1 MTKQQ
6 EALQAAM
13 RFLRSLPFHDHG
25 LYSNSYKEKIL
36 RACYE
41 NITMQGLNIE
51 DVSIITK
58 ALEKQG
64 YNFQDQGPL
73 VYDTVKLVLQQLG
86 LKNKSLDQ

>member
-1 MTKQQ
+1 
-6 EALQAAM
+6 
-13 RFLRSLPFHDHG
+13 
-25 LYSNSYKEKIL
+25 
-36 RACYE
+36 
-41 NITMQGLNIE
+41 MQGLNIE